1 MLTGILAPMP
11 EEISLI
17 LEQMQVESVYKS
29 GKREFFKG
37 KLKGKECVAAL
48 SRIGKVASSVTAAVM
63 IEHFKIDR
71 LIVAGVAGAI
81 APHLK
86 LGDIVV
92 ANESVQHDLDARPL
106 FPQFEAPL
114 LEKGYFPCDESL
126 VNKSILCC
134 EDFLERDFHR
144 YIHRDDIKT
153 FGLHSPAVY
162 TGQICCGDQFIR
174 SKVQLNKI
182 RLELP
187 DALCVEM
194 EAGAVGQIC
203 YEYDIPYVVV
213 RTISDSAD
221 QHAHINFNQYIQ
233 RVAKYYTLGI
243 INKIMENID

>member
-17 LEQMQVESVYKS
+17 LEHMQVESVYKS
-29 GKREFFKG
+29 GRREFFKG
-37 KLKGKECVAAL
+37 KLKGKDCVAAL

-63 IEHFKIDR
+63 IEQFKIDR

-114 LEKGYFPCDESL
+114 LEKGYFPCDENMI
-126 VNKSILCC
+126 NKSILCC
-134 EDFLERDFHR
+134 EEFLKHDFHK
-144 YIHRDDIKT
+144 YIHQEDIKT
-153 FGLHSPAVY
+153 FGLHKPDVY

-174 SKVQLNKI
+174 LKTQLRKI
-182 RLELP
+182 RQQLP

-243 INKIMENID
+243 VNKIMENID